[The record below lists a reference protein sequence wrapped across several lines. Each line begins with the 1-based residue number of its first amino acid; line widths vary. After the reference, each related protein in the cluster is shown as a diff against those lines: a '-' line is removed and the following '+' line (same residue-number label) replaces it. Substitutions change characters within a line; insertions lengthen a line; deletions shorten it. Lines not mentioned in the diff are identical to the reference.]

1 MAIRPAHPQQRPLS
15 ALSTLL
21 GVRLDPSTAVGHSHS
36 PNDLG
41 FLSGITLDSRSVKP
55 GDLYVALAGARVHGA
70 AFCADAVAAGAVAVL
85 TDPDGRAR
93 AAASGVPVF
102 VLADPRARLG
112 EIACWVYGDPSS
124 RLRLIGVTGTSG
136 KTTSTYLLESG
147 LRMAGH
153 LTGLIGGVE
162 LRIGPERLASSLTT
176 PEAPDLQALFAVMV
190 ERGVTAAAMEVS
202 SHSLSLGRVAGTSFD
217 VAVFT
222 NLSQDHLDFHA
233 DLEDYFRAKASLF
246 MPPVPLRGGL
256 GGSSPRVSTGIG
268 VVNIDDK
275 YGRKLASSAL
285 VPVTT
290 FSASGADEADWR
302 AADVRSGADGS
313 TFRLIGPGGVEA
325 DVSLGLAG
333 VFNVA
338 NAVGALVALVEAGVR
353 LEDAVAGVAA
363 CPGVPGRLERVPAPG
378 LGVTAFVDY
387 SHKPGAVEAVLRS
400 LRPVTQGNLIIVLG
414 CGGDRDRAKRPMMGA
429 AAASLADVA
438 ILTSDNP
445 RSEDPLA
452 ILAAM
457 LDGVLSVPQEE
468 RARVIIE
475 PDRAAAIAQAVALA
489 SPGDVV
495 VVAGKGHETGQYVA
509 GSVLPFDDREV
520 TADRPRPAR
529 QGAPVIP
536 LSLARIAQ
544 VTGGQLRGDPD
555 AVVSGEVVIDSR
567 RAGPGGLFAAVAGE
581 RSDGHDFAAAA
592 VAAGATAVLATR
604 PVPVPSVLVADVP
617 AALAALARFVVD
629 ALPAVRIAGITGSS
643 GKTSTKDLAAQLVER
658 LGPTIAPAGSYNNE
672 FGHPL
677 TVLRADASTRYLV
690 LELSARGIG
699 HIAHLCRIAPPR
711 YGVVLNVGHAHA
723 GEFGGL
729 DQVARA
735 KGELAEALPADG
747 TAILN
752 AGDPRVL
759 AMAAR
764 TQARVVTFGDA
775 GSRRLGPG
783 GGRAARRPRA
793 AQLHAA
799 DTRRF
804 RAGNPTVAW
813 RA

>member
-1 MAIRPAHPQQRPLS
+1 MS
-15 ALSTLL
+15 GLSTLL
-21 GVRLDPSTAVGHSHS
+21 GVRLDPGTALGNSLV

-41 FLSGITLDSRSVKP
+41 CLSGVTLDSRSVRP
-55 GDLYVALAGARVHGA
+55 GDLYAALPGTRVHGA

-112 EIACWVYGDPSS
+112 EIASWLYGDPSS

-136 KTTSTYLLESG
+136 KTTSTYLIESG
-147 LRMAGH
+147 LRAAGH
-153 LTGLIGGVE
+153 LTGLVGGVE
-162 LRIGPERLASSLTT
+162 TRVGRDRLPSSLTT
-176 PEAPDLQALFAVMV
+176 PEAADLQALFAVMA

-202 SHSLSLGRVAGTSFD
+202 SHALALGRVAGTSFD

-246 MPPVPLRGGL
+246 VPPV
-256 GGSSPRVSTGIG
+256 IG

-275 YGRKLASSAL
+275 YGRRLASSAP

-290 FSASGADEADWR
+290 FSAAGKAEADWR
-302 AADVRSGADGS
+302 AVDVRSGADGS

-325 DVSLGLAG
+325 DVSVGLAG

-338 NAVGALVALVEAGVR
+338 NAVGALVALVEAGIG
-353 LEDAVAGVAA
+353 LEDAVAGMAA
-363 CPGVPGRLERVPAPG
+363 CPGVPGRLERVPAAG
-378 LGVTAFVDY
+378 LDLTAFVDY

-475 PDRAAAIAQAVALA
+475 PDRAAAIAQAVGLA
-489 SPGDVV
+489 VPGDVI

-509 GSVLPFDDREV
+509 GAVLPFDDRQV
-520 TADRPRPAR
+520 TAA
-529 QGAPVIP
+529 A
-536 LSLARIAQ
+536 L
-544 VTGGQLRGDPD
+544 GQL
-555 AVVSGEVVIDSR
+555 
-567 RAGPGGLFAAVAGE
+567 
-581 RSDGHDFAAAA
+581 
-592 VAAGATAVLATR
+592 
-604 PVPVPSVLVADVP
+604 
-617 AALAALARFVVD
+617 
-629 ALPAVRIAGITGSS
+629 
-643 GKTSTKDLAAQLVER
+643 AQ
-658 LGPTIAPAGSYNNE
+658 
-672 FGHPL
+672 
-677 TVLRADASTRYLV
+677 
-690 LELSARGIG
+690 
-699 HIAHLCRIAPPR
+699 
-711 YGVVLNVGHAHA
+711 
-723 GEFGGL
+723 
-729 DQVARA
+729 
-735 KGELAEALPADG
+735 
-747 TAILN
+747 
-752 AGDPRVL
+752 
-759 AMAAR
+759 
-764 TQARVVTFGDA
+764 
-775 GSRRLGPG
+775 RRLDPN
-783 GGRAARRPRA
+783 PPTPP
-793 AQLHAA
+793 
-799 DTRRF
+799 TRESWAVNR
-804 RAGNPTVAW
+804 
-813 RA
+813 